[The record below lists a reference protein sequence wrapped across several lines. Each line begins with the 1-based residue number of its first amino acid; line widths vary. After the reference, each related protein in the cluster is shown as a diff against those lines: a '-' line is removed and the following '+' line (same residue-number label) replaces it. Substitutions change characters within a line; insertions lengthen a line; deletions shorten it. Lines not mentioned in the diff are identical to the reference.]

1 MAFAEWVEM
10 EKPGRSDY
18 QLRSLW
24 ASYKCYQGELIQSKR
39 LFVALKILDDELNR
53 ILLILIVKVI
63 ERQVVF
69 YADYPDIFFMPV
81 AILKKKILEVLFS
94 KIIKVMN
101 ISEALFFEVSK
112 FKKKITVGIIISWR
126 IKSIIVS
133 FKK

>member
-1 MAFAEWVEM
+1 M
-10 EKPGRSDY
+10 
-18 QLRSLW
+18 
-24 ASYKCYQGELIQSKR
+24 
-39 LFVALKILDDELNR
+39 
-53 ILLILIVKVI
+53 
-63 ERQVVF
+63 VF
-69 YADYPDIFFMPV
+69 YADYPDIFFMSV

-112 FKKKITVGIIISWR
+112 FKKKITVGIIISCR